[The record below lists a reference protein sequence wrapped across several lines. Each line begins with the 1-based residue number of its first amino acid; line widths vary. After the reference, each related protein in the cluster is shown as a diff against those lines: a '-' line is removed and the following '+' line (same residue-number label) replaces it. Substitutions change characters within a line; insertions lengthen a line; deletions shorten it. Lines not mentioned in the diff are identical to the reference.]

1 VQITDKHWKRRAA
14 DVEYHKYMVIDGY
27 VSCSRHGEVH
37 EDDLDP
43 YDYGPPTAGY
53 YDQRCSPE
61 DHEPVYTRVKV

>member
-1 VQITDKHWKRRAA
+1 MENTVTTSMIKITDKHWARRAA
-14 DVEYHKYMVIDGY
+14 DVEHHKYMVIDG
-27 VSCSRHGEVH
+27 
-37 EDDLDP
+37 DLDP